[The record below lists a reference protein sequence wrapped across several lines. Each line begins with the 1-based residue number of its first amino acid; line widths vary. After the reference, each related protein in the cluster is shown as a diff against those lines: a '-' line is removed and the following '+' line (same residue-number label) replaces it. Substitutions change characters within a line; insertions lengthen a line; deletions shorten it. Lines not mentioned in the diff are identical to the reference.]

1 MKSRERMLLIV
12 GLVLIVAT
20 AVGVLHLRTHRR
32 LGKPGVRA
40 EVIPGS
46 PRMFLDLVTN
56 APGYEFREL
65 PPSELMTND
74 LPKDTSF
81 RQGAYVDA
89 EGPIQTFVV
98 MMGSDRT
105 SLHQPQYCLTGSG
118 WSIDDARSELTTVR
132 IERPRRVDLPVMKL
146 ITSRTVEQDGRSQK
160 LSGVYV
166 YWFVAGDAVT
176 GEHSQFGL
184 GVIKHMLRTGELQR
198 WAYITYFAPCAPG
211 QEERAFSRIQ
221 RLMNKTVPEFQLTWP
236 APLVAAGAA
245 RQGYP

>member
-1 MKSRERMLLIV
+1 MKMRERILLIV
-12 GLVLIVAT
+12 GLVLIAT
-20 AVGVLHLRTHRR
+20 TAIGVLHLRTHRR

-46 PRMFLDLVTN
+46 PRMQLAFVTN
-56 APGYEFREL
+56 VPGFEFKEL
-65 PPSELMTND
+65 PPSDVMTNG

-89 EGPIQTFVV
+89 EGAIQTFVV

-105 SLHQPQYCLTGSG
+105 SIHQPQYCLTGSG
-118 WSIDDARSELTTVR
+118 WNIDDARSVLTSVR
-132 IERPRRVDLPVMKL
+132 IDRPRPVDLPVMKL
-146 ITSRTVEQDGRSQK
+146 ITSRMVEHEGRPQK

-176 GEHSQFGL
+176 GNHSQFGL

-211 QEERAFSRIQ
+211 QEERAFNRIQ
-221 RLMNKTVPEFQLTWP
+221 RLMNRTLPEFQLTWP
-236 APLVAAGAA
+236 APLVPATAA
-245 RQGYP
+245 R

>member
-1 MKSRERMLLIV
+1 MKTREKILLIV
-12 GLVLIVAT
+12 GLALIAVT
-20 AVGVLHLRTHRR
+20 AAGVLQLRTHRR

-40 EVIPGS
+40 EVVPGS
-46 PRMFLDLVTN
+46 LRMYLTFVTN
-56 APGYEFREL
+56 VPGYEFKEV
-65 PPSELMTND
+65 PPSELMTNV

-81 RQGAYVDA
+81 RQGAYMDA

-105 SLHQPQYCLTGSG
+105 SIHQPQYCLTGSG
-118 WSIDDARSELTTVR
+118 WVIDDARSELTTVR
-132 IERPRRVDLPVMKL
+132 LERPRRMDLPVMKL
-146 ITSRTVEQDGRSQK
+146 ITTRTVEQDGRSEK
-160 LSGVYV
+160 WSGVYV

-211 QEERAFSRIQ
+211 QEARAFNRIQ
-221 RLMNKTVPEFQLTWP
+221 RLMNKTVPEFQLAWP
-236 APLVAAGAA
+236 APLVAASAA
-245 RQGYP
+245 R